1 MKICRRAAIRCSPCL
16 YFSSITVYTY
26 LMEGKIMSYN
36 KTSEWKAGLRDGLP
50 ICFGYFA
57 VSFAFGIQAKN
68 AGLSAFQAS
77 LMSITNL
84 TSAGQFAALELIIAG
99 APYYEMA
106 LTQFIINLR
115 YCLMSCA
122 LSQKF
127 GKNTASGHRLT
138 IAYGVTDEIFGVSIC
153 RTGPIS
159 PPYSY
164 GLMTVAVPGWT
175 LGTLLGVISGN
186 LLPAS
191 IINALGIAIYGMF
204 LAIIIPAAK
213 QEKTV
218 MAVVL
223 SAIFLS
229 TVFRFAPV
237 FKTISPGFQIILIT
251 VLVAAAAALLFPVS
265 DEKEQNEAEE
275 VISHEK

>member
-1 MKICRRAAIRCSPCL
+1 
-16 YFSSITVYTY
+16 
-26 LMEGKIMSYN
+26 MSYN
-36 KTSEWKAGLRDGLP
+36 KLNEWKAGLHDGLP
-50 ICFGYFA
+50 ICLGYFA
-57 VSFAFGIQAKN
+57 VSFAFGIQAKA
-68 AGLSAFQAS
+68 AGLTAFQAA
-77 LMSITNL
+77 LMSMTNL
-84 TSAGQFAALELIIAG
+84 TSAGQFAALGLIAAG

-106 LTQFIINLR
+106 LAQFIINLR

-127 GKNTASGHRLT
+127 SKNTANGHRFS
-138 IAYGVTDEIFGVSIC
+138 IAYGVTDEIFGISIC
-153 RTGPIS
+153 RPGNIS
-159 PPYSY
+159 PAYSY
-164 GLMTVAVPGWT
+164 GLISVAVPGWT
-175 LGTLLGVISGN
+175 LGTLFGVISGN

-204 LAIIIPAAK
+204 LAIIIPVAK

-218 MAVVL
+218 LAVVL

-237 FKTISPGFQIILIT
+237 LKTISPGFQIILIT
-251 VLVAAAAALLFPVS
+251 VLAVAAAALLFPVS
-265 DEKEQNEAEE
+265 DEKEPTEEEE